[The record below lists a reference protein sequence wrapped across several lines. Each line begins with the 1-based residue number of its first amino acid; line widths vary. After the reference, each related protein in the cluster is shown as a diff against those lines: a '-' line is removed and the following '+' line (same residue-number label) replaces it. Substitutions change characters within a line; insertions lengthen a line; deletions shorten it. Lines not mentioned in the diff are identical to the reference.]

1 MDIDVKNAL
10 GKALASCEAVEK
22 RIGTPVVQAFVG
34 DIYTFISY
42 VSAANSDERYE
53 YFNKVYLNGK
63 YPSTALQTNPS
74 GNSPFSE
81 NNGQIDGKHRQ
92 RRPLANTIISFF
104 LVLGRYYSSSQFD
117 RKDIDAA
124 VTEQIKQMNDYVK
137 EAAPAAS
144 SRKETPTTRKSCIHR
159 EMQSAYETSPDVSEQ
174 NELEESLEEL
184 LENLNSDWAEGCQAR
199 STADN

>member
-22 RIGTPVVQAFVG
+22 RTGTPVVQAFVG
-34 DIYTFISY
+34 DIYSFISS
-42 VSAANSDERYE
+42 VSTANSDERYD

-74 GNSPFSE
+74 GNIPHSLKIMA
-81 NNGQIDGKHRQ
+81 QIDAKTSAKGD
-92 RRPLANTIISFF
+92 LFANTIISFF

-117 RKDIDAA
+117 RKDVGIAA
-124 VTEQIKQMNDYVK
+124 VTEQIKLMNDYVK

-144 SRKETPTTRKSCIHR
+144 SRKETSQQEKSSVSTKR
-159 EMQSAYETSPDVSEQ
+159 DTEAKPDETSSDVSDQ
-174 NELEESLEEL
+174 NEP
-184 LENLNSDWAEGCQAR
+184 
-199 STADN
+199 

>member
-74 GNSPFSE
+74 GNIPHSLKIMA
-81 NNGQIDGKHRQ
+81 QIDAKTSAKGD
-92 RRPLANTIISFF
+92 LFANTIISFF

-117 RKDIDAA
+117 RKDVGIAA

-144 SRKETPTTRKSCIHR
+144 SRKETSQQENQVYPQR
-159 EMQSAYETSPDVSEQ
+159 EMQRQSLMKPRLMSQ
-174 NELEESLEEL
+174 NRMSRKNHWKNCLKI
-184 LENLNSDWAEGCQAR
+184 
-199 STADN
+199 